1 MTAKRTRGQSA
12 GISREAILEAA
23 IRLVDRDGLA
33 ALSMRRL
40 GAELGVQAMTLYH
53 HVPNKDALL
62 DGVVERVVL
71 EAEPESFGDGPWED
85 GLRDYARSLLNAL
98 LAHANAIPLILSR
111 PATTPNNLAIME
123 RALESLCR
131 QGFTLEQAL
140 DIVYSLVRFVVGH
153 AAAEATARVHH
164 TDGQQAPVID
174 PDDYPL
180 LSRATEYGGSQD
192 RFEFA
197 LEAMLRGFAAILS
210 DQR

>member
-12 GISREAILEAA
+12 GISREEILAAA

-62 DGVVERVVL
+62 DGVVERVVV
-71 EAEPESFGDGPWED
+71 EAEPTSFGDGLWRD
-85 GLRDYARSLLNAL
+85 SLRDYARSLLKAL
-98 LAHANAIPLILSR
+98 LVHSNAIPLVLSR
-111 PATTPNNLAIME
+111 PATTPANLSIME
-123 RALESLCR
+123 ECLESLCE
-131 QGFTLEQAL
+131 QGFTVEQAL

-153 AAAEATARVHH
+153 AAAEATARAHP
-164 TDGQQAPVID
+164 TNETRAPVIN
-174 PDDYPL
+174 PEDYPL
-180 LSRATEYGGSQD
+180 LSKAADYGGSQA

-197 LEAMLRGFAAILS
+197 LEAMLRGFAAILP
-210 DQR
+210 DH